1 MIQHG
6 TYLRITD
13 NSGGKYALCIK
24 LLGYYKSNS
33 ISKIGNILVI
43 VIKKIKHQFKKI
55 KKHSIYF
62 GLIIRTKKEFQRK
75 NGTVLNFLNNDI
87 IVLDKNKM
95 PIGTRVLGIVP
106 LELRKKGWIKIIS
119 ISEGII

>member
-24 LLGYYKSNS
+24 LLGYYKPKS
-33 ISKIGNILVI
+33 IARMG
-43 VIKKIKHQFKKI
+43 HT
-55 KKHSIYF
+55 IYF
-62 GLIIRTKKEFQRK
+62 ALIIRTKKEFQRK
-75 NGTVLNFLNNDI
+75 DGTELKFLNNDI
-87 IVLDKNKM
+87 ILLDKNKL
-95 PIGTRVLGIVP
+95 PIVP
-106 LELRKKGWIKIIS
+106 IELRKKGWAKVLS

>member
-24 LLGYYKSNS
+24 LLGYYRPRSVGTV
-33 ISKIGNILVI
+33 GNLIVV
-43 VIKKIKHQFKKI
+43 VIKKIKHKLKKV
-55 KKHSIYF
+55 KEHSIYV
-62 GLIIRTKKEFQRK
+62 GLIIRTKKEIQRT
-75 NGTVLNFLNNDI
+75 NGSDLKFFFNDI
-87 IVLDKNKM
+87 ILLDKNKN

-106 LELRKKGWIKIIS
+106 LELRKLG
-119 ISEGII
+119 